1 MKKLL
6 ISFFL
11 MSTLVANAS
20 SGTAKSSFSINA
32 SVISD
37 PISVSASNV
46 DFGLVNRGDTAFSSS
61 DILVDGDY
69 WDLIKELRFLKCYTG
84 RDSDELWLELMGPMP
99 ELEEL
104 EAEGIGEARVGSTG
118 VDASLYKYDAATG
131 ERRFLDG
138 SDTSLPLFPKL
149 KRLNVKDVCD
159 AVAALEPWHA
169 PKLESVDIT
178 IDSRHFSNESSLGE
192 T

>member
-1 MKKLL
+1 VIIMFDNLFLGDDFMKKLL

-61 DILVDGDY
+61 DILVDGDDGATY
-69 WDLIKELRFLKCYTG
+69 NMALSYSGHPLTSNDVIR
-84 RDSDELWLELMGPMP
+84 S
-99 ELEEL
+99 
-104 EAEGIGEARVGSTG
+104 EG
-118 VDASLYKYDAATG
+118 YY
-131 ERRFLDG
+131 
-138 SDTSLPLFPKL
+138 
-149 KRLNVKDVCD
+149 
-159 AVAALEPWHA
+159 
-169 PKLESVDIT
+169 
-178 IDSRHFSNESSLGE
+178 
-192 T
+192 